1 MGAHDPRSAQDRS
14 TVHNLCSPVN
24 IYPAQFLFPGI
35 GSGIVQYVGR
45 ILRRLLNTLLLLTL
59 PLGLC
64 LAILGAQL
72 LSPKRLNFVDL
83 SPKTWGVGIG
93 LSVAQ
98 VTTW

>member
-1 MGAHDPRSAQDRS
+1 M
-14 TVHNLCSPVN
+14 NLSN
-24 IYPAQFLFPGI
+24 LNLPGL
-35 GSGIVQYVGR
+35 GSGIVQNVGR
-45 ILRRLLNTLLLLTL
+45 ILQRLLNILLLLAL
-59 PLGLC
+59 PLALC
-64 LAILGAQL
+64 FAILGAQL

>member
-1 MGAHDPRSAQDRS
+1 M
-14 TVHNLCSPVN
+14 TLKN
-24 IYPAQFLFPGI
+24 QFLGL
-35 GSGIVQYVGR
+35 GSGVVQNGGR
-45 ILRRLLNTLLLLTL
+45 ILQRLLNTLLLLAL
-59 PLGLC
+59 PLGFC

>member
-1 MGAHDPRSAQDRS
+1 MPR
-14 TVHNLCSPVN
+14 L
-24 IYPAQFLFPGI
+24 
-35 GSGIVQYVGR
+35 GSGIVQNVGR
-45 ILRRLLNTLLLLTL
+45 ILQRLLNTLLLLAL

-72 LSPKRLNFVDL
+72 LSSKRLNFVDL
-83 SPKTWGVGIG
+83 SPKTWGMGIG

>member
-1 MGAHDPRSAQDRS
+1 M
-14 TVHNLCSPVN
+14 NLFN
-24 IYPAQFLFPGI
+24 IYPPQFHCLALD
-35 GSGIVQYVGR
+35 IVQNVGR
-45 ILRRLLNTLLLLTL
+45 ILQLLLNTLLLLGL

-64 LAILGAQL
+64 LAILGAPL

-83 SPKTWGVGIG
+83 SPKTWGLGIG

>member
-1 MGAHDPRSAQDRS
+1 MPD
-14 TVHNLCSPVN
+14 L
-24 IYPAQFLFPGI
+24 
-35 GSGIVQYVGR
+35 GSGIVQNVGR
-45 ILRRLLNTLLLLTL
+45 ILQRLLNILLLLAL
-59 PLGLC
+59 PLALC
-64 LAILGAQL
+64 FAILGAQL